1 MSLEAAALPEA
12 VETLRRLVL
21 EQRRQSEQLAEQLQ
35 QAHAGLIE
43 KALEIEKLKAQL
55 AKLRRMTFGHS
66 SEKLDRQIEQL
77 ELMLGDLEESVGQS
91 EQRVPS
97 RPSDEARDKP
107 VRRPLPDHLPREEV
121 VHAAACSCP
130 SCGGDLRRLGEDVT
144 EILEYRPGRFHVIRH
159 LRPKFSCPRRGAIT
173 QPALPAPPTPPDRP
187 APGLLAPALRSQ

>member
-1 MSLEAAALPEA
+1 M
-12 VETLRRLVL
+12 
-21 EQRRQSEQLAEQLQ
+21 
-35 QAHAGLIE
+35 
-43 KALEIEKLKAQL
+43 LKAQL

-130 SCGGDLRRLGEDVT
+130 SCGGDLRRLG
-144 EILEYRPGRFHVIRH
+144 
-159 LRPKFSCPRRGAIT
+159 
-173 QPALPAPPTPPDRP
+173 
-187 APGLLAPALRSQ
+187 RSEEHTSELQSLMRNSYAVFCLKK

>member
-1 MSLEAAALPEA
+1 MSLDAAALPDD

-55 AKLRRMTFGHS
+55 ATLRRMTFGHS

-97 RPSDEARDKP
+97 PPSDEARDKP
-107 VRRPLPDHLPREEV
+107 VRRPLADHRSEEEE
-121 VHAAACSCP
+121 
-130 SCGGDLRRLGEDVT
+130 RRVGKECVS
-144 EILEYRPGRFHVIRH
+144 
-159 LRPKFSCPRRGAIT
+159 KC
-173 QPALPAPPTPPDRP
+173 
-187 APGLLAPALRSQ
+187 RSRWSPYH

>member
-1 MSLEAAALPEA
+1 MSLDAAALPDD

-77 ELMLGDLEESVGQS
+77 ELMLGDLEESVGPS

-97 RPSDEARDKP
+97 RHSRPEGQPSE
-107 VRRPLPDHLPREEV
+107 LQ
-121 VHAAACSCP
+121 S
-130 SCGGDLRRLGEDVT
+130 
-144 EILEYRPGRFHVIRH
+144 
-159 LRPKFSCPRRGAIT
+159 
-173 QPALPAPPTPPDRP
+173 
-187 APGLLAPALRSQ
+187 

>member
-1 MSLEAAALPEA
+1 MSLDAAALPDD

-66 SEKLDRQIEQL
+66 SERLDRQIEQL

-97 RPSDEARDKP
+97 RS
-107 VRRPLPDHLPREEV
+107 EE
-121 VHAAACSCP
+121 HTSELQ
-130 SCGGDLRRLGEDVT
+130 SLM
-144 EILEYRPGRFHVIRH
+144 RH
-159 LRPKFSCPRRGAIT
+159 SYADFCLQQKLI
-173 QPALPAPPTPPDRP
+173 Q
-187 APGLLAPALRSQ
+187 